1 MGLFSKIGK
10 ALKKVV
16 KKVGKGIKKV
26 VKKVGK
32 VVKKVTKSKLFKAIA
47 TIGAIVVTGGAALSA
62 FTGGAALAGTGPLA
76 TFGNWM
82 MQKSSVIATGELF
95 GKGATG
101 LAGLGNTATQLMS
114 KPFEYVGS
122 AIGSGARAVTDFT
135 GITTPAPTTPAPAST
150 AGGTKG
156 GFWQTGA
163 GEFVSTVGTQVVG
176 GVATGYATQ
185 ELLGGDPTGEMA
197 GLAVEGK
204 SPLDPLA
211 VYAPT
216 TTISL
221 NDVYGQLGYGTGDP
235 GFQASAELFRQET
248 LGVA

>member
-16 KKVGKGIKKV
+16 KKVGNGIKKV

-62 FTGGAALAGTGPLA
+62 FGATGGAGTFTG
-76 TFGNWM
+76 WM
-82 MQKSSVIATGELF
+82 MSKSAAITGGTLF
-95 GKGATG
+95 GQGAQG
-101 LAGLGNTATQLMS
+101 LAGFGNTVTQLMS

-150 AGGTKG
+150 TAAKPSFWDSQAGK
-156 GFWQTGA
+156 
-163 GEFVSTVGTQVVG
+163 FVSTVGTQVVG

-204 SPLDPLA
+204 SPLDPLS

-235 GFQASAELFRQET
+235 GFQASADLFRQET

>member
-10 ALKKVV
+10 SLKKAV

-47 TIGAIVVTGGAALSA
+47 TIGAIIVTGGAALTA
-62 FTGGAALAGTGPLA
+62 FGATGGAGTFTG
-76 TFGNWM
+76 WM
-82 MQKSSVIATGELF
+82 MSKSAAITGGQLF
-95 GKGATG
+95 GSAAGKTG
-101 LAGLGNTATQLMS
+101 FSKFLTQTGNLVTKAAS
-114 KPFEYVGS
+114 KPFEALGTAAGS
-122 AIGSGARAVTDFT
+122 ATRAVTDFT
-135 GITTPAPTTPAPAST
+135 GVTTPKPTTPTPSSTGGASSTSFGEKAKDFAWNVAGSVT
-150 AGGTKG
+150 A
-156 GFWQTGA
+156 
-163 GEFVSTVGTQVVG
+163 
-176 GVATGYATQ
+176 GVATGYAQQ

-204 SPLDPLA
+204 SALDPLA
-211 VYAPT
+211 VYAPGPT
-216 TTISL
+216 MSVSDIY
-221 NDVYGQLGYGTGDP
+221 NQLGFGTGDP